1 MIVLA
6 VAAAAAQDVN
16 HPDAF
21 LHASQVVDLGVLL
34 AAVVVLGRQLRRR
47 DTPATRWALTM
58 FGVFALI
65 VASGFLGIDKDD
77 STATHLFTLT
87 LISLL
92 LLIPYS
98 LVRFACALRVLGASA
113 RKVATALTAVQ
124 IVATWLLP
132 RFPAPGEN
140 RSGWFTAYI
149 SLILLGWTVQSVMSA
164 LALWKT
170 GNGQP
175 SVVRH
180 RMRAL
185 SLGAVTI
192 VVALLSS
199 AGSSNP
205 SVTAQVIS
213 TLIGVVGVLLTVAAF
228 VVPTWLRAAWR
239 ADDLTELGVAERS
252 LMTALTP
259 DEVGF
264 AIVPAIVA
272 LFGANG
278 AALLDQEGVVI
289 EARGMT
295 PEGLSSVR
303 ALVLAEP
310 ADAVITVMDDAF
322 FTCRLSQGWLVL
334 QAGVFAPLFG
344 PTELAL
350 LDRVGSF
357 VDLALQRCRLF
368 EQEARSRHAAE
379 SATAELQTIVY
390 SVSHDLRNPII
401 SVLGYLDV
409 LRQEHTGELTGEGP
423 HYLERISVNAIYM
436 QNLIQDLLELS
447 RIGRSEPAS
456 QAVPMGSLAESV
468 AQEVRI
474 MHPACDISVD
484 GTFPVVWMSDLRA
497 RQLLSNLID
506 NAAKHAGH
514 DASVEVR
521 AMRDDAGGALL
532 LISDNGAGIPA
543 QYREKA
549 FEVFERLEAARSDI
563 PGTGMGLPICK
574 RIVES
579 LSGTITLEGP
589 RETASTGTTVR
600 ISFPAATVRTWTD
613 VIAPQ
618 KETVR

>member
-1 MIVLA
+1 MIA
-6 VAAAAAQDVN
+6 FVAAAAAQDVD

-21 LHASQVVDLGVLL
+21 LFASQLVDLGVLL
-34 AAVVVLGRQLRRR
+34 AAVVVLAGQLRRR

-65 VASGFLGIDKDD
+65 VASGFLGIDKDN
-77 STATHLFTLT
+77 STPTHVFTLA
-87 LISLL
+87 LVSLL

-98 LVRFACALRVLGASA
+98 LVRFACALDVLGPSA
-113 RKVATALTAVQ
+113 RRAATALTVVQ
-124 IVATWLLP
+124 VIATWLLP
-132 RFPAPGEN
+132 SFPEPGEA
-140 RSGWFTAYI
+140 RSGWFTAYLV
-149 SLILLGWTVQSVMSA
+149 LILLGWTLQSVVSA
-164 LALWKT
+164 IALWAA

-185 SLGAVTI
+185 SLGSVTI

-199 AGSSNP
+199 AGSTNP
-205 SVTAQVIS
+205 GITAQVIT
-213 TLIGVVGVLLTVAAF
+213 TLIAVVGVLLTVVSF
-228 VVPTWLRAAWR
+228 VVPNWLRAAWR
-239 ADDLTELGVAERS
+239 ADDLTDLGKAERS

-259 DEVGF
+259 DQVGQ

-272 LFGANG
+272 LFGAKG
-278 AALLDQEGVVI
+278 AALLDEEAFVI

-295 PEGLSSVR
+295 PE
-303 ALVLAEP
+303 ALVAVKAAVLDEH
-310 ADAVITVMDDAF
+310 ADGVITVMDDAF
-322 FTCRLSQGWLVL
+322 FSCRMSQGWLVL

-344 PTELAL
+344 PAELAL

-379 SATAELQTIVY
+379 SANAELQTIVY

-409 LRQEHTGELTGEGP
+409 LKQEHTGELTGEGP

-447 RIGRSEPAS
+447 RIGRSEPPS

-468 AQEVRI
+468 AQEVRV

-506 NAAKHAGH
+506 NAAKHAGS
-514 DASVEVR
+514 DAAVQVR
-521 AMRDDAGGALL
+521 ASLDDAGGAVM
-532 LISDNGAGIPA
+532 LISDNGGGIPV

-579 LSGTITLEGP
+579 LGGTITLEGP
-589 RETASTGTTVR
+589 RDTASTGTTAR

-613 VIAPQ
+613 VVTSAR
-618 KETVR
+618 ETVR